1 LYLTVRSHVADGD
14 QRTEPF
20 HYGASLLDELTAAD
34 ERRGR
39 KPPEMSIGRIYAI
52 ALNTY
57 REAVRDRILLGVIIL
72 AAGLL
77 ALTLAL
83 AELSLD
89 QQMRVVTDLGLASI
103 SLFSVVVAIFLGSSL
118 LYKEIER
125 KTLYVILPKPI
136 ARWEF
141 LLGKYFGI
149 VMTCAVFIAI
159 MGALQMLVTA
169 IQAGASTALI
179 VAVPVALLLVLGVG
193 LVVAKDR
200 TTVIPI
206 WSAIALAACASICLS
221 VDVELFRLLASLVL
235 SLGEVMILAAVA
247 LFFSSFS
254 TPFLTGAF
262 TFGVWLVGRAAH
274 DMVAMKTHVLSPGV
288 KTLLTWLAEIVPNFN
303 LFVPG
308 RTALVTQGTE
318 YGPPLAYVAA
328 SMGYAVLYATVT
340 LFIAAFVFR
349 RRDFL

>member
-1 LYLTVRSHVADGD
+1 MSVA
-14 QRTEPF
+14 
-20 HYGASLLDELTAAD
+20 
-34 ERRGR
+34 
-39 KPPEMSIGRIYAI
+39 RIYAI

-57 REAVRDRILLGVIIL
+57 REAVRDRVLLGVLVL
-72 AAGLL
+72 AAGVL

-89 QQMRVVTDLGLASI
+89 QQMRVVTDMGLASI

-136 ARWEF
+136 ARFEF

-149 VMTCAVFIAI
+149 VATCAVFVAI
-159 MGALQMLVTA
+159 MGALQLLVTA

-179 VAVPVALLLVLGVG
+179 ITVPTALVVG
-193 LVVAKDR
+193 LAAGLWVSKDR
-200 TTVIPI
+200 TLVVPI
-206 WSAIALAACASICLS
+206 WSVVALGASAWVCS
-221 VDVELFRLLASLVL
+221 TVDVELFRLLASLVL
-235 SLGEVMILAAVA
+235 NLGEVLILTAVA
-247 LFFSSFS
+247 LLFSSFS

-274 DMVAMKTHVLSPGV
+274 DMVAMKTRVLSPAM
-288 KTLLTWLAEIVPNFN
+288 KTLLSWLAEVVPNFN

-308 RTALVTQGTE
+308 RNTLVTKAAE
-318 YGPPLAYVAA
+318 YGEPLTYVAT
-328 SMGYAVLYATVT
+328 SMGYAILYAAVT
-340 LFIAAFVFR
+340 LIVATLIFR

>member
-1 LYLTVRSHVADGD
+1 
-14 QRTEPF
+14 
-20 HYGASLLDELTAAD
+20 
-34 ERRGR
+34 
-39 KPPEMSIGRIYAI
+39 MSIGRIYAI

-72 AAGLL
+72 AAGVL

-169 IQAGASTALI
+169 IQAGASTAL
-179 VAVPVALLLVLGVG
+179 VLAVPVALLLILGVG
-193 LVVAKDR
+193 LVVVKDR
-200 TTVIPI
+200 TTVVPI
-206 WSAIALAACASICLS
+206 WAAIALAACAWICSS

-247 LFFSSFS
+247 LLFSSFS

-308 RTALVTQGTE
+308 RTALATHGTE
-318 YGPPLAYVAA
+318 YGTPLAYVAT

-340 LFIAAFVFR
+340 LFLAAFVFR

>member
-1 LYLTVRSHVADGD
+1 MSVA
-14 QRTEPF
+14 
-20 HYGASLLDELTAAD
+20 
-34 ERRGR
+34 
-39 KPPEMSIGRIYAI
+39 RIYAI

-57 REAVRDRILLGVIIL
+57 REAVRDRVLFGVLVL
-72 AAGLL
+72 AAGVL

-89 QQMRVVTDLGLASI
+89 QQMRVVTDMGLASI

-136 ARWEF
+136 ARFEF

-149 VMTCAVFIAI
+149 VATCAVFVAI
-159 MGALQMLVTA
+159 MGALQLLVTA
-169 IQAGASTALI
+169 IQAGASTTLIIAVPSALI
-179 VAVPVALLLVLGVG
+179 AGLGLALLLS
-193 LVVAKDR
+193 KDR
-200 TTVIPI
+200 TLVVPI
-206 WSAIALAACASICLS
+206 WSLVALGASAWVCSTI
-221 VDVELFRLLASLVL
+221 DVELFRLLASLVL
-235 SLGEVMILAAVA
+235 NLGEVLILTAVA
-247 LFFSSFS
+247 LLFSSFS

-274 DMVAMKTHVLSPGV
+274 DMVEMKTRVLSPAMQ
-288 KTLLTWLAEIVPNFN
+288 TLLAWLAEVVPNFN

-308 RTALVTQGTE
+308 RTILVTKATDFGE
-318 YGPPLAYVAA
+318 PLAYVAT
-328 SMGYAVLYATVT
+328 SMGYAILYASATLTV
-340 LFIAAFVFR
+340 AALIFR

>member
-1 LYLTVRSHVADGD
+1 MSVA
-14 QRTEPF
+14 
-20 HYGASLLDELTAAD
+20 
-34 ERRGR
+34 
-39 KPPEMSIGRIYAI
+39 RIYAV

-57 REAVRDRILLGVIIL
+57 REAVRDRVLFGVLVL
-72 AAGLL
+72 AAGVL

-83 AELSLD
+83 GELSLD

-136 ARWEF
+136 ARFEF

-149 VMTCAVFIAI
+149 VATCAVFVAI
-159 MGALQMLVTA
+159 MGALQLLVTA
-169 IQAGASTALI
+169 IQAGASTTLVI
-179 VAVPVALLLVLGVG
+179 AVPAILIAGLGVG
-193 LVVAKDR
+193 FLLSKDR
-200 TTVIPI
+200 TLVVPI
-206 WSAIALAACASICLS
+206 WSLIALGATAWVCST

-235 SLGEVMILAAVA
+235 NLGEVLILTAVA
-247 LFFSSFS
+247 LLFSSFS

-274 DMVAMKTHVLSPGV
+274 DMVAMKTRVLSPAM
-288 KTLLTWLAEIVPNFN
+288 KTLLSWLAEVVPNFN

-308 RTALVTQGTE
+308 RTTLVTKATE
-318 YGPPLAYVAA
+318 YGGPLTYVAT
-328 SMGYAVLYATVT
+328 SMGYAILYAAAT
-340 LFIAAFVFR
+340 LFVAALIFR

>member
-1 LYLTVRSHVADGD
+1 VS
-14 QRTEPF
+14 
-20 HYGASLLDELTAAD
+20 AA
-34 ERRGR
+34 
-39 KPPEMSIGRIYAI
+39 RIYAI

-57 REAVRDRILLGVIIL
+57 REAVRDRVLFGVLVL
-72 AAGLL
+72 AAGVL

-83 AELSLD
+83 GELSLD

-136 ARWEF
+136 ARFEF

-149 VMTCAVFIAI
+149 VATCAVFVAI
-159 MGALQMLVTA
+159 MGALQLLVTA
-169 IQAGASTALI
+169 IQAGASTTLVI
-179 VAVPVALLLVLGVG
+179 AVPAILIAGLGVG
-193 LVVAKDR
+193 FLLSKDR
-200 TTVIPI
+200 TLVVPI
-206 WSAIALAACASICLS
+206 WSLIALGATAWVCST

-235 SLGEVMILAAVA
+235 NLGEVLILTAVA
-247 LFFSSFS
+247 LLFSSFS

-274 DMVAMKTHVLSPGV
+274 DMVAMKTRVLSPAM
-288 KTLLTWLAEIVPNFN
+288 KTFLSWLAEVVPNFN

-308 RTALVTQGTE
+308 RTTLVTKATE
-318 YGPPLAYVAA
+318 YGGPLTYVAT
-328 SMGYAVLYATVT
+328 SMGYAILYAAAI
-340 LFIAAFVFR
+340 LFVAALIFR

>member
-1 LYLTVRSHVADGD
+1 
-14 QRTEPF
+14 
-20 HYGASLLDELTAAD
+20 
-34 ERRGR
+34 
-39 KPPEMSIGRIYAI
+39 MSIARIYAI

-57 REAVRDRILLGVIIL
+57 REAVRDRVLFGVLVL
-72 AAGLL
+72 AAAVL

-83 AELSLD
+83 GELSLD

-136 ARWEF
+136 ARFEF

-149 VMTCAVFIAI
+149 VATCAVFIAI
-159 MGALQMLVTA
+159 MGALQLLVTA
-169 IQAGASTALI
+169 IQAEASTTLVI
-179 VAVPVALLLVLGVG
+179 AVPAALLVSLGIAF
-193 LVVAKDR
+193 LLAKDR
-200 TTVIPI
+200 TLVVPI
-206 WSAIALAACASICLS
+206 WSLVALGASAWVCS
-221 VDVELFRLLASLVL
+221 TVDVQIFRLLASLLL
-235 SLGEVMILAAVA
+235 SLGEVLILTAVA
-247 LFFSSFS
+247 LLFSSFS

-274 DMVAMKTHVLSPGV
+274 DMVAMETRVLSPTM
-288 KTLLTWLAEIVPNFN
+288 KTVLRWLAEFLPNFN

-308 RTALVTQGTE
+308 RNTLVTKTAE
-318 YGPPLAYVAA
+318 YGEPLTYVAT
-328 SMGYAVLYATVT
+328 SMGYAILYACAT
-340 LFIAAFVFR
+340 LVIATLIFR

>member
-1 LYLTVRSHVADGD
+1 LV
-14 QRTEPF
+14 
-20 HYGASLLDELTAAD
+20 ELTASG
-34 ERRGR
+34 EQCRR
-39 KPPEMSIGRIYAI
+39 KPDKMSIPRIYAI

-57 REAVRDRILLGVIIL
+57 REAVRDRILFGVILL

-136 ARWEF
+136 ARYEF

-159 MGALQMLVTA
+159 MGALQLLVTA
-169 IQAGASTALI
+169 IQAGASTVLVVTVPAALLLI
-179 VAVPVALLLVLGVG
+179 LGVALL
-193 LVVAKDR
+193 VATDR
-200 TTVIPI
+200 TTVVPI
-206 WSAIALAACASICLS
+206 WSVVALAACAWICS
-221 VDVELFRLLASLVL
+221 TVDVELFRLLASLVL
-235 SLGEVMILAAVA
+235 NFGEVTILTAVA
-247 LFFSSFS
+247 LLFSSFS

-274 DMVAMKTHVLSPGV
+274 DMVAMKTRVLSPGV
-288 KTLLTWLAEIVPNFN
+288 KTVLSWLAEVVPNFN

-308 RTALVTQGTE
+308 RTTLVTYGTE
-318 YGPPLAYVAA
+318 YGTPLAYVAT
-328 SMGYAVLYATVT
+328 SMGYAVLYAMVT
-340 LFIAAFVFR
+340 LFIAALVFR

>member
-1 LYLTVRSHVADGD
+1 
-14 QRTEPF
+14 
-20 HYGASLLDELTAAD
+20 
-34 ERRGR
+34 
-39 KPPEMSIGRIYAI
+39 MSIARIYAI

-57 REAVRDRILLGVIIL
+57 REAVRDRVLFGVL
-72 AAGLL
+72 VFAAGVL

-103 SLFSVVVAIFLGSSL
+103 SLFSVIIAIFLGSSL

-136 ARWEF
+136 ARFEF

-149 VMTCAVFIAI
+149 VATCAVFVAI
-159 MGALQMLVTA
+159 MGALQLLVTA
-169 IQAGASTALI
+169 IQAGASIAVV
-179 VAVPVALLLVLGVG
+179 VAVPAVLIAGLAVGFLVSRDRT
-193 LVVAKDR
+193 LVV
-200 TTVIPI
+200 PI
-206 WSAIALAACASICLS
+206 WSLVALGASAWLCS
-221 VDVELFRLLASLVL
+221 TVDVEIFRLLASLVL
-235 SLGEVMILAAVA
+235 NLGEVLILTAVA
-247 LFFSSFS
+247 LLFSSFS

-274 DMVAMKTHVLSPGV
+274 DMVAMKTRVLSPAM
-288 KTLLTWLAEIVPNFN
+288 KTFLSWLAEVVPNFN

-308 RTALVTQGTE
+308 RNTLVTRATE
-318 YGPPLAYVAA
+318 YGEPLTYVAT
-328 SMGYAVLYATVT
+328 SMGYAILYAGAT
-340 LFIAAFVFR
+340 LFVAALIFR

>member
-1 LYLTVRSHVADGD
+1 M
-14 QRTEPF
+14 
-20 HYGASLLDELTAAD
+20 SLA
-34 ERRGR
+34 
-39 KPPEMSIGRIYAI
+39 RIYAI

-57 REAVRDRILLGVIIL
+57 REAVRDRVLFGVVVF
-72 AAGLL
+72 AAGVL

-136 ARWEF
+136 ARYEF

-149 VMTCAVFIAI
+149 VATCAVFIAVV
-159 MGALQMLVTA
+159 GSLQLVVTA
-169 IQAGASTALI
+169 IQAGASTASI
-179 VAVPVALLLVLGVG
+179 VVVVAALAAALGVG
-193 LVVAKDR
+193 LLLVADR
-200 TTVIPI
+200 TLVLPI
-206 WSAIALAACASICLS
+206 WSLAALAAAAWLCST
-221 VDVELFRLLASLVL
+221 VDVELFRLLASLL
-235 SLGEVMILAAVA
+235 LNLGEVLILTAVA
-247 LFFSSFS
+247 LLFSSFS

-262 TFGVWLVGRAAH
+262 TFGVWLVGRTAH
-274 DMVAMKTHVLSPGV
+274 DMVAMKTRVLSPGV
-288 KTLLTWLAEIVPNFN
+288 KALLGWLAEVVPNFN

-308 RTALVTQGTE
+308 RSTLVAGAS
-318 YGPPLAYVAA
+318 GSYVVTT
-328 SMGYAVLYATVT
+328 MGYAVLYATAV
-340 LFIAAFVFR
+340 LFIAALIFR

>member
-1 LYLTVRSHVADGD
+1 MSVA
-14 QRTEPF
+14 
-20 HYGASLLDELTAAD
+20 
-34 ERRGR
+34 
-39 KPPEMSIGRIYAI
+39 RIYAI

-57 REAVRDRILLGVIIL
+57 REAVRDRVLLGVLVL
-72 AAGLL
+72 AAGVL

-89 QQMRVVTDLGLASI
+89 QQMRVVTDMGLASI

-136 ARWEF
+136 ARFEF

-149 VMTCAVFIAI
+149 VATCAVFVAI
-159 MGALQMLVTA
+159 MGALQLLVTA

-179 VAVPVALLLVLGVG
+179 ITVPTALVIG
-193 LVVAKDR
+193 LAAGLWVSKDR
-200 TTVIPI
+200 TLVVPI
-206 WSAIALAACASICLS
+206 WSVVALGASAWVCS
-221 VDVELFRLLASLVL
+221 TVDVELFRLLASLVL
-235 SLGEVMILAAVA
+235 NLGEVLILTAVA
-247 LFFSSFS
+247 LLFSSFS

-274 DMVAMKTHVLSPGV
+274 DMVAMKTRVLSPAM
-288 KTLLTWLAEIVPNFN
+288 KTLLSWLAEVVPNFN

-308 RTALVTQGTE
+308 RNTLVTKATE
-318 YGPPLAYVAA
+318 YGEPLTYVAT
-328 SMGYAVLYATVT
+328 SMGYAILYAAVT
-340 LFIAAFVFR
+340 LIVATLIFR